1 MYFTVSYPGVATIP
15 LGVIEEAWTA
25 AKVEAYVFGG
35 TSCTFNIEERTSPG
49 SAGTNMMTSDMVA
62 TTSKITDSSLANGG
76 LAAGNTLALDI
87 SAVSGAV
94 TYIAISI
101 SEAS

>member
-1 MYFTVSYPGVATIP
+1 MYFTISYPGVATIP

-25 AKVEAYVFGG
+25 AKIEAYIFGG

-49 SAGTNMMTSDMVA
+49 TTGTNMMTSDMVA
-62 TTSKITDSSLANGG
+62 TTVKTTDSSLANGG

-94 TYIAISI
+94 SYISI
-101 SEAS
+101 TVSE